1 MGMMLRL
8 GLLFAAALSLCSCG
22 VGEIAHAVAN
32 PNDDDANLTAAMDIM
47 VPPLL
52 VTGNNWPKSNELDS
66 PSHYVALIRSRHAGR
81 MTPDRA
87 KETLYAIEEVF
98 RSMPVERMSDTQ
110 LDNLLGAPDKKVVH
124 AEHTMYLYQ
133 FSGPQG
139 LQGQWLTMIG
149 R

>member
-1 MGMMLRL
+1 MPLLRL
-8 GLLFAAALSLCSCG
+8 SLLLAAALSLCSCG
-22 VGEIAHAVAN
+22 VGEVAYAVAN

-52 VTGNNWPKSNELDS
+52 ITGNNWPRSHDFDS
-66 PSHYVALIRSRHAGR
+66 PSHYTSLIRSRHAGR

-87 KETLYAIEEVF
+87 NKTLDAMDEIF
-98 RSMPVERMSDTQ
+98 RSMPVDRMSDAQ
-110 LDNLLGAPDKKVVH
+110 LGDLLGPPDKKVVQSG
-124 AEHTMYLYQ
+124 HTMYLYQ

-139 LQGQWLTMIG
+139 LQGRWLVMHG